1 MNTPIQSTP
10 DRRSAGSDTV
20 SGLAGRY
27 LTFRL
32 GAGSYGVQVS
42 SVREIVRLLPIT
54 AVPQMPP
61 SMRGVVNLRERVIP
75 VVDMR
80 QHFGQGSV
88 EAGNRT
94 CIVVVETQ
102 ASGGGL
108 RQTGLIVDTVEEVV
122 DVAATEITAPS
133 TLADRADTRH
143 LLGLARVKG
152 EVKALLDVGRG
163 LAAGELSI
171 VEAA

>member
-1 MNTPIQSTP
+1 MP
-10 DRRSAGSDTV
+10 DRRTDDSDTIPE
-20 SGLAGRY
+20 LAGRY

-80 QHFGQGSV
+80 RHFGQGAV

-94 CIVVVETQ
+94 CIVVVETRS
-102 ASGGGL
+102 SGGGL
-108 RQTGLIVDTVEEVV
+108 RHTGLIVDAVEDVV
-122 DVAATEITAPS
+122 DVAAAEITAPS
-133 TLADRADTRH
+133 TLADRADTSH

-152 EVKALLDVGRG
+152 EVKTLLDVGRV
-163 LAAGELSI
+163 LAAGELPI
-171 VEAA
+171 LEAA

>member
-1 MNTPIQSTP
+1 MP
-10 DRRSAGSDTV
+10 DRRTVVEDTLP
-20 SGLAGRY
+20 GLAGRY

-32 GAGSYGVQVS
+32 GPGSYGVQVS

-80 QHFGQGSV
+80 QHFGQGTV

-102 ASGGGL
+102 SAGGGL
-108 RQTGLIVDTVEEVV
+108 RQTGLIVDAVEDVV
-122 DVAATEITAPS
+122 DVAAAEITAPS
-133 TLADRADTRH
+133 TLADQADTSH

-152 EVKALLDVGRG
+152 EVKTLLDVGRV
-163 LAAGELSI
+163 LASGERLI
-171 VEAA
+171 QEAA

>member
-108 RQTGLIVDTVEEVV
+108 RQPVSSSTPWRKSWTSRHGD
-122 DVAATEITAPS
+122 TAPS
-133 TLADRADTRH
+133 TLADGPTRAISSDSPGEGRCE
-143 LLGLARVKG
+143 GAARCRRV
-152 EVKALLDVGRG
+152 
-163 LAAGELSI
+163 LAAASCRR
-171 VEAA
+171 EAA

>member
-1 MNTPIQSTP
+1 MPA
-10 DRRSAGSDTV
+10 RRTVDEDTLP
-20 SGLAGRY
+20 GLAGRY
-27 LTFRL
+27 LTFRM

-42 SVREIVRLLPIT
+42 GVREIVRLLPIT
-54 AVPQMPP
+54 PVPQMPP

-75 VVDMR
+75 VVDLR
-80 QHFGQGSV
+80 QHFGQGTV

-102 ASGGGL
+102 SAGGGL
-108 RQTGLIVDTVEEVV
+108 RQTGLIVDAVEDVV

-133 TLADRADTRH
+133 TLADRTDTSH

-152 EVKALLDVGRG
+152 EVKTLLDVGRV
-163 LAAGELSI
+163 LAAGAGLIQET
-171 VEAA
+171 A

>member
-10 DRRSAGSDTV
+10 DRRSVGSDTV

-152 EVKALLDVGRG
+152 EVKALLDVGRV

-171 VEAA
+171 VDAA

>member
-1 MNTPIQSTP
+1 MNTSIQSMP
-10 DRRSAGSDTV
+10 DRRSVDSDTV
-20 SGLAGRY
+20 SALAGRY

-54 AVPQMPP
+54 SVPQMPP

-80 QHFGQGSV
+80 RHFGQGAV

-94 CIVVVETQ
+94 CIVVVETK
-102 ASGGGL
+102 SSDGGL
-108 RQTGLIVDTVEEVV
+108 RQTGLIVDAVEEVV
-122 DVAATEITAPS
+122 DIAVTEITAPS
-133 TLADRADTRH
+133 TLADRADTSH

-152 EVKALLDVGRG
+152 EVKALLDVGRV
-163 LAAGELSI
+163 LAAGELP
-171 VEAA
+171 VEEAA